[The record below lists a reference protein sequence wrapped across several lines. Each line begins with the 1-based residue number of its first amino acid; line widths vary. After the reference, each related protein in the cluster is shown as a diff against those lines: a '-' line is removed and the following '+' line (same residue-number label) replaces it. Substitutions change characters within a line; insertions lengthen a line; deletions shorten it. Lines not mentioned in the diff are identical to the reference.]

1 VHDVTLSVGVSPCRR
16 GKTWVV
22 LTVASIPA
30 GHPYVQSVVDTSRV
44 TLLPDPIPPGATLPG
59 QWWPPRLLDPDY
71 LRRHVGTFDVLH
83 VHFGFEAI
91 SVDAL
96 LEIVEILDQNGVP
109 LVLTLHDLHNP
120 HFADRT
126 LHLAQLDVLVPAA
139 AVVVTLTEGAATEIR
154 RRWAREAV
162 VLPHPHVLPIE
173 AVGAAR
179 PSRHDPVVAVHGK
192 GLRANIRP
200 WPIVDALL
208 DGALPTHRL
217 RLDLDDGAMA
227 VTGTADHVDR
237 YRRAGVDVRVHRRF
251 SDAELIGYLT
261 EVDVAVLPYVFGTHS
276 GWVEAFYDAGTT
288 VLTPDCGFFTEQH
301 GTLEYGYGP
310 DGLDEASLHRAVTA
324 ALNALGDTP
333 GEDLERRDRRRRQ
346 RDDVRNAMSDLYAT
360 AVGAASAA

>member
-1 VHDVTLSVGVSPCRR
+1 M
-16 GKTWVV
+16 
-22 LTVASIPA
+22 LTVASVPA
-30 GHPYVQSVVDTSRV
+30 SHPYVQSVVDTSRI
-44 TLLPDPIPPGATLPG
+44 TLLPDPVPLGATVPG
-59 QWWPPRLLDPDY
+59 QWWPPRLLDPEY
-71 LRRHVGTFDVLH
+71 LRRHVDAFDVLH

-96 LEIVEILDQNGVP
+96 LEVVDVLGQRDVP
-109 LVLTLHDLHNP
+109 LVLTVHDLHNP

-139 AVVVTLTEGAATEIR
+139 ATVVTLTNGAAAEIR
-154 RRWAREAV
+154 RRWARDAV
-162 VLPHPHVLPIE
+162 VLPHPHVLPID
-173 AVGAAR
+173 AVGATR

-237 YRRAGVDVRVHRRF
+237 YRRAGVDVRVHPRF
-251 SDAELIGYLT
+251 SDTELIGYLT

-276 GWVEAFYDAGTT
+276 GWVEAFHDAGTT

-310 DGLDEASLHRAVTA
+310 DGLDAAGLHRAVTT
-324 ALNALGDTP
+324 ALQTLDGRR
-333 GEDLERRDRRRRQ
+333 GEDLDRRDRRRRE
-346 RDDVRNAMSDLYAT
+346 RDDVRNTMVDLYAT
-360 AVGAASAA
+360 AVGVSSAA

>member
-1 VHDVTLSVGVSPCRR
+1 
-16 GKTWVV
+16 V

-30 GHPYVQSVVDTSRV
+30 GHPYVSSVVDTSRV
-44 TLLPDPIPPGATLPG
+44 VLLPDPVPVGATLPG

-96 LEIVEILDQNGVP
+96 REVVDVLGRNRVP
-109 LVLTLHDLHNP
+109 LVLTVHDLHNP

-126 LHLAQLDVLVPAA
+126 LHLAQLEVLVPAA
-139 AVVVTLTEGAATEIR
+139 TVVVTLTDGAAAEIH
-154 RRWAREAV
+154 RRWARDAV
-162 VLPHPHVLPIE
+162 VLPHPHVLPID

-208 DGALPTHRL
+208 DGDLPEHRL
-217 RLDLDDGAMA
+217 RLDLDDEAM
-227 VTGTADHVDR
+227 TIPGLADRVER
-237 YRRAGVDVRVHRRF
+237 YRRAGVDVRVHPRF
-251 SDAELIGYLT
+251 SDTELVGYLT

-276 GWVEAFYDAGTT
+276 GWVEACHDAGTT

-310 DGLDEASLHRAVTA
+310 DGLDDAGLRRAVTT
-324 ALNALGDTP
+324 ALNTLGDTT
-333 GEDLERRDRRRRQ
+333 GEDLGRRDRRRRE
-346 RDDVRNAMSDLYAT
+346 RDDVRNAMVDLYAT
-360 AVGAASAA
+360 AAGVSSAA

>member
-1 VHDVTLSVGVSPCRR
+1 M
-16 GKTWVV
+16 

-44 TLLPDPIPPGATLPG
+44 TLLSDPVPPGATVPG
-59 QWWPPRLLDPDY
+59 QWWPPPLLDPGY
-71 LRRHVGTFDVLH
+71 LRGHVDGFDVLH

-96 LEIVEILDQNGVP
+96 LEIVDVLDRNRIP
-109 LVLTLHDLHNP
+109 LVLTVHDLHNP

-139 AVVVTLTEGAATEIR
+139 AVVVTLTSGAAAEIR
-154 RRWAREAV
+154 RRWDRDAV
-162 VLPHPHVLPIE
+162 VLPHPHVLPID

-200 WPIVDALL
+200 WPILDALL
-208 DGALPTHRL
+208 GGDLPRHRL

-227 VTGTADHVDR
+227 IQGSADRLDG
-237 YRRAGVDVRVHRRF
+237 YRRAGVDVRVHPRF
-251 SDAELIGYLT
+251 SDTELIGYLT

-276 GWVEAFYDAGTT
+276 GWVEAFHDAGTT
-288 VLTPDCGFFTEQH
+288 VLTPDCGYFTEQH
-301 GTLEYGYGP
+301 GTLEYGYGL
-310 DGLDEASLHRAVTA
+310 DGLDQAGLLRAVTT
-324 ALNALGDTP
+324 ALGTLGGP
-333 GEDLERRDRRRRQ
+333 RGEDLDRRERRRRE
-346 RDDVRNAMSDLYAT
+346 REEIRTAMVDLYVA
-360 AVGAASAA
+360 AAASSSAA

>member
-1 VHDVTLSVGVSPCRR
+1 MASVP
-16 GKTWVV
+16 
-22 LTVASIPA
+22 AS
-30 GHPYVQSVVDTSRV
+30 HPYVQSVVDTSRIS
-44 TLLPDPIPPGATLPG
+44 LLPDPVPLGATVPG
-59 QWWPPRLLDPDY
+59 QWWPPRLLDPEY

-96 LEIVEILDQNGVP
+96 LEVVDVLGQRDVP
-109 LVLTLHDLHNP
+109 LVLTVHDLHNP

-139 AVVVTLTEGAATEIR
+139 ATVVTLTNGAAAEIR
-154 RRWAREAV
+154 RRWARDAV
-162 VLPHPHVLPIE
+162 VLPHPHVLPID

-179 PSRHDPVVAVHGK
+179 ASRPDPVVAVHGK

-227 VTGTADHVDR
+227 VTGTADHVNR
-237 YRRAGVDVRVHRRF
+237 YRRAGVDVRVHPRF
-251 SDAELIGYLT
+251 SDTELIGYLT

-276 GWVEAFYDAGTT
+276 GWVEAFHDAGTT

-310 DGLDEASLHRAVTA
+310 DGLDAAGLHRAATTA
-324 ALNALGDTP
+324 LQTLDGRR
-333 GEDLERRDRRRRQ
+333 GEDLDRRDRRRRE
-346 RDDVRNAMSDLYAT
+346 RDDVRNAMVDLYAT
-360 AVGAASAA
+360 AVVVSSAA